1 MKIVQ
6 IEESDVIKNICND
19 VPVFRLKVDDCH
31 ICNLQDK
38 SIKTIKR
45 DMQNDV
51 QYLYFIL
58 VEEKGE

>member
-6 IEESDVIKNICND
+6 IKESGVIKNICND

-38 SIKTIKR
+38 SIKVIKR
-45 DMQNDV
+45 DMQKEDV

-58 VEEKGE
+58 VEGE

>member
-6 IEESDVIKNICND
+6 IKESDVIKNICND

-38 SIKTIKR
+38 AIKVIKR
-45 DMQNDV
+45 DMQKEDV

-58 VEEKGE
+58 AKGE

>member
-6 IEESDVIKNICND
+6 IEEADVIKNICND

-38 SIKTIKR
+38 SIKVIKR
-45 DMQNDV
+45 DMQKEDV

-58 VEEKGE
+58 EEEE

>member
-31 ICNLQDK
+31 ICNWQDK

-51 QYLYFIL
+51 QDLYFI
-58 VEEKGE
+58 VVKGE

>member
-45 DMQNDV
+45 DMQKEDV
-51 QYLYFIL
+51 KYLYFIL
-58 VEEKGE
+58 VEGE